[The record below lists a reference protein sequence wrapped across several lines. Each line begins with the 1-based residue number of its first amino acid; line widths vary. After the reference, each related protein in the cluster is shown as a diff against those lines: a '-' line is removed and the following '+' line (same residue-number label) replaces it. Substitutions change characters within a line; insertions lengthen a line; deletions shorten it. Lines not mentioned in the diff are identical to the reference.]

1 MAKQHYTCQVCGVQ
15 FPSKTKDN
23 KFCSVDCYRVHQ
35 KTPEYKAKITQA
47 RAKHRTPC
55 TNCGKEVIG
64 IKTQKRNGERA
75 DNKFCNRECYND
87 YRTKLQQEVIG
98 QCQNCGGDLLFGKH
112 QKTAKFCCWDC
123 RTEYKRPKPTN
134 CISCGVLFTGIAA
147 HKKKD
152 GSYRISGCTSKKT
165 CSDECLNEFYR
176 TDEARKE
183 KISKAFTGSNHPNW
197 LGGISH
203 SSTNFR
209 GSDWQKI
216 RRQVLE
222 RDDYKCCHCGIDRE
236 SHYERYKCDFAI
248 NHIIP
253 FHQSGNTVK
262 ANKLSNLETLCKSC
276 HTKADWKYRKENPM
290 QGVLNFGRSA

>member
-35 KTPEYKAKITQA
+35 KTPEYKAKITKA

-64 IKTQKRNGERA
+64 IKTIKRNGERA
-75 DNKFCNRECYND
+75 DHKFCNRECYNE
-87 YRTKLQQEVIG
+87 YRTNLQQEVIG
-98 QCQNCGGDLLFGKH
+98 QCQNCGKDMLFATHKNRD
-112 QKTAKFCCWDC
+112 TKFCCWDC

-134 CISCGVLFTGIAA
+134 CVNCDVWFTAIKV

-152 GSYRISGCTSKKT
+152 GGVRLSGSSSAKT
-165 CSDECLNEFYR
+165 CSDKCLNEFYR
-176 TDEARKE
+176 TNEARKE

-197 LGGISH
+197 QGGSH
-203 SSTNFR
+203 KMDKR
-209 GSDWQKI
+209 GAGWQRLRK
-216 RRQVLE
+216 QVMK
-222 RDDYKCCHCGIDRE
+222 RDNYKCCHCGIDRDQQF
-236 SHYERYKCDFAI
+236 ERYGRDFSI

-253 FHQSGNTVK
+253 FHQSGNTIK
-262 ANKLSNLETLCKSC
+262 ANKLSNLETLCDSC

-290 QGVLNFGRSA
+290 QGVLNFGKSA